1 MTIYLFN
8 FINSTFSHYMSIKTS
23 QTTILFEKNQNTM
36 IKSQKICFSKTFA
49 MEIRTGREMRRRSFW
64 FLDSTN
70 LFTCTKTNFDTLYQ
84 ILISDFPL
92 SLTSRKSSQLQ
103 VLIIFVSRALN
114 FSISQ
119 NNLTLKRTASIIC
132 LIQL

>member
-49 MEIRTGREMRRRSFW
+49 MEIRTGREMRRRSLW

>member
-1 MTIYLFN
+1 MTIHLFN